1 MKHKITTIFI
11 RCSALLISLTQG
23 CGSTTATPTPAA
35 TPGPSGRYFSG
46 DLQFFDGAPALSTD
60 GLKLA
65 FESGRSKTGDDF
77 RLRIFK
83 VTIDSDPNQ
92 PTGAPSR
99 LTDNDDLISET
110 SPAMSPDGNNVTFI
124 GGTSTGSR
132 GVYITPWTGGTT
144 TKLSTDGE
152 QVYSQEI
159 SPNSTLIAYA
169 AINSTTGS
177 SSVIVVDAGNSTTH
191 ATLSTASRK
200 ITSLRWL
207 RTGAG
212 YKLATVSLAESSGV
226 SLTRIETWTFANIA
240 GVASASAATLTE
252 KSAIASSSDNAARW
266 IAQDGTKILTVQP
279 LTPASSRSVG
289 EVGAGAL
296 ADRQIY
302 VRNDLLLLDPTTG
315 AESQIDSAV
324 VSAITGISASTSAAI
339 LTGNETARCISGS
352 LPSKITTMKL
362 SATPAVAASYERI
375 VVRKTSNELTFDV
388 INDPCDTTLTGDGV
402 ILDTAPGDVV
412 LSDAATTST
421 LSAAYVSVVTGDPEV
436 FVIRRAS
443 GITKAWDASS
453 NIKK

>member
-46 DLQFFDGAPALSTD
+46 DIKLFDGAPSVSSD

-65 FESGRSKTGDDF
+65 FESGRSNSI
-77 RLRIFK
+77 LRVFK
-83 VTIDSDPNQ
+83 VEINSDPNQ

-110 SPAMSPDGNNVTFI
+110 SPVMSSDGNNVTFI

-132 GVYITPWTGGTT
+132 GVYITPWAGGTT
-144 TKLSTDGE
+144 TKFSTDGE
-152 QVYSQEI
+152 QVYSQGI
-159 SPNSTLIAYA
+159 SPDSTFIAYA
-169 AINSTTGS
+169 AIDSTTGS
-177 SSVIVVDAGNSTTH
+177 SSVIVVDAGNSAAR
-191 ATLSTASRK
+191 ATLATASRK

-207 RTGAG
+207 RAGAG
-212 YKLATVSLAESSGV
+212 YKLATVSLAESSGASV
-226 SLTRIETWTFANIA
+226 TRIEIWTFANIA

-252 KSAIASSSDNAARW
+252 KSVMASSDDAARW
-266 IAQDGTKILTVQP
+266 IAQDGTKILTVQR
-279 LTPASSRSVG
+279 LTPASTRSVG

-302 VRNDLLLLDPTTG
+302 VRNDLLLLDPNTS
-315 AESQIDSAV
+315 AESQMDSAV
-324 VSAITGISASTSAAI
+324 ASAITGISASTSATI

-362 SATPAVAASYERI
+362 SATPAVATSYERI
-375 VVRKTSNELTFDV
+375 VVRKTSAGLTFDV
-388 INDPCDTTLTGDGV
+388 VNDPCDAKLTGEGV
-402 ILDTAPGDVV
+402 ALDTAPGDLV
-412 LSDAATTST
+412 LSDGATTST
-421 LSAAYVSVVTGDPEV
+421 LSAAYVSVITGDPEV
-436 FVIRRAS
+436 IVIRRAS
-443 GITKAWDASS
+443 GVMKAWDASN
-453 NIKK
+453 NIK

>member
-46 DLQFFDGAPALSTD
+46 DIKLFDGAPSLSSD

-65 FESGRSKTGDDF
+65 FESGRSKTGDDY

-110 SPAMSPDGNNVTFI
+110 SPVMSSDGNNVTFI

-132 GVYITPWTGGTT
+132 GVYITPWAGGTT
-144 TKLSTDGE
+144 TKFSTDGE
-152 QVYSQEI
+152 QVYSQGI
-159 SPNSTLIAYA
+159 SPDSTLIAYA
-169 AINSTTGS
+169 AIDSTTGS
-177 SSVIVVDAGNSTTH
+177 SSVIVVDAGNSATR
-191 ATLSTASRK
+191 ATLATGSRK
-200 ITSLRWL
+200 ISGLRWL
-207 RTGAG
+207 RAGAG
-212 YKLATVSLAESSGV
+212 YKLATVSLAESSGASV
-226 SLTRIETWTFANIA
+226 TRIEAWTFANIA
-240 GVASASAATLTE
+240 GVASASASTLTE
-252 KSAIASSSDNAARW
+252 KSVMASSDDAARW
-266 IAQDGTKILTVQP
+266 IAQDGTKILTVQR
-279 LTPASSRSVG
+279 LTPASTRSVG

-302 VRNDLLLLDPTTG
+302 VRNDLLLLDPNTA
-315 AESQIDSAV
+315 AESQMDSAV
-324 VSAITGISASTSAAI
+324 ASAITGISASTSATI

-362 SATPAVAASYERI
+362 SATPAVATSYERI
-375 VVRKTSNELTFDV
+375 VVRKTSSELTFDV

-402 ILDTAPGDVV
+402 LLDTAPGDLV
-412 LSDAATTST
+412 LSDGATTST
-421 LSAAYVSVVTGDPEV
+421 LSAAYVSVITGDPEV
-436 FVIRRAS
+436 IVIRRAS
-443 GITKAWDASS
+443 GTTKAWDASS

>member
-46 DLQFFDGAPALSTD
+46 DIKLFDGAPSVSSD

-65 FESGRSKTGDDF
+65 FESGRSNSI
-77 RLRIFK
+77 LRVFK
-83 VTIDSDPNQ
+83 VEINSDPNQ

-110 SPAMSPDGNNVTFI
+110 SPVMSSDGNNVTFI

-132 GVYITPWTGGTT
+132 GVYITPWAGGTT
-144 TKLSTDGE
+144 TKFSTDGE
-152 QVYSQEI
+152 QVYSQGI
-159 SPNSTLIAYA
+159 SPDSTFIAYA
-169 AINSTTGS
+169 AIDSTTGS
-177 SSVIVVDAGNSTTH
+177 SSVIVVDAGNSAAR
-191 ATLSTASRK
+191 ATLATASRK

-207 RTGAG
+207 RAGAG
-212 YKLATVSLAESSGV
+212 YKLATVSLAESSGASV
-226 SLTRIETWTFANIA
+226 TRIEIWTFANIA

-252 KSAIASSSDNAARW
+252 KSVMASSDDAARW
-266 IAQDGTKILTVQP
+266 IAQDGTKILTVQR
-279 LTPASSRSVG
+279 LTPASTRSVG

-302 VRNDLLLLDPTTG
+302 VRNDLLLLDPNTS
-315 AESQIDSAV
+315 AESQMDSAV
-324 VSAITGISASTSAAI
+324 ASAITGISASTSATI

-362 SATPAVAASYERI
+362 SATPAVATSYERI
-375 VVRKTSNELTFDV
+375 VVRKTSAGLTFDV
-388 INDPCDTTLTGDGV
+388 VNDPCDAELTGEGV
-402 ILDTAPGDVV
+402 ALDTAPGDLV
-412 LSDAATTST
+412 LSDGATTST
-421 LSAAYVSVVTGDPEV
+421 LSAAYVSVITGDPEV
-436 FVIRRAS
+436 IVIRRAS
-443 GITKAWDASS
+443 GVMKAWDASN
-453 NIKK
+453 NIK

>member
-46 DLQFFDGAPALSTD
+46 DIKLFDGAPSLSSD

-65 FESGRSKTGDDF
+65 FESGRSKTGDDY

-110 SPAMSPDGNNVTFI
+110 SPVMSSDGNNVTFV

-132 GVYITPWTGGTT
+132 GVYITPWAGGTT
-144 TKLSTDGE
+144 TKFSTDGE
-152 QVYSQEI
+152 QVYSQGI
-159 SPNSTLIAYA
+159 SPDSTLIAYA
-169 AINSTTGS
+169 AIDSTTGS
-177 SSVIVVDAGNSTTH
+177 SSVIVVDAGNSATR
-191 ATLSTASRK
+191 ATLATASRK

-207 RTGAG
+207 RAGAG
-212 YKLATVSLAESSGV
+212 YKLATVSLAESSGASV
-226 SLTRIETWTFANIA
+226 TRIEAWTFANIA

-252 KSAIASSSDNAARW
+252 KSVMASSDDAARW
-266 IAQDGTKILTVQP
+266 IAQDGTKILTVQR
-279 LTPASSRSVG
+279 LTPASTRSVG

-302 VRNDLLLLDPTTG
+302 VRNDLLLLDPNTA
-315 AESQIDSAV
+315 AESQMDSAV
-324 VSAITGISASTSAAI
+324 ASAITGISASTSATI

-352 LPSKITTMKL
+352 LPSKTTTMKL
-362 SATPAVAASYERI
+362 SATPSVATSYERI

-421 LSAAYVSVVTGDPEV
+421 LSAAYVSVITGDPEV
-436 FVIRRAS
+436 IVIRRAS
-443 GITKAWDASS
+443 GTTKAWDASS

>member
-46 DLQFFDGAPALSTD
+46 DIKLFDGAPSVSSD

-65 FESGRSKTGDDF
+65 FESGRSNSI
-77 RLRIFK
+77 LRVFK
-83 VTIDSDPNQ
+83 VEINSDPNQ

-110 SPAMSPDGNNVTFI
+110 SPVMSSDGNNVTFI

-132 GVYITPWTGGTT
+132 GVYITPWAGGTT
-144 TKLSTDGE
+144 TKFSTDGE
-152 QVYSQEI
+152 QVYSQGI
-159 SPNSTLIAYA
+159 SPDSTFIAYA
-169 AINSTTGS
+169 AIDSTTGS
-177 SSVIVVDAGNSTTH
+177 SSVIVVDAGNSAAR
-191 ATLSTASRK
+191 ATLATASRK

-207 RTGAG
+207 RAGAG
-212 YKLATVSLAESSGV
+212 YKLATVSLAESSGASV
-226 SLTRIETWTFANIA
+226 TRIEIWTFANIA

-252 KSAIASSSDNAARW
+252 KSVMASSDDAARW
-266 IAQDGTKILTVQP
+266 IAQDGTKILTVQR
-279 LTPASSRSVG
+279 LTPASTRSVG

-302 VRNDLLLLDPTTG
+302 VRNDLLLLDPNTS
-315 AESQIDSAV
+315 AESQMDSAV
-324 VSAITGISASTSAAI
+324 ASAITGISASTSATI

-362 SATPAVAASYERI
+362 SATPAVATSYERI
-375 VVRKTSNELTFDV
+375 VVRKTSAGLTFDV
-388 INDPCDTTLTGDGV
+388 VNDPCDAELTGEGV
-402 ILDTAPGDVV
+402 ALDTAPGDLV
-412 LSDAATTST
+412 LSDGATTST
-421 LSAAYVSVVTGDPEV
+421 LSAAYVSVITGDPEV
-436 FVIRRAS
+436 IVIRRAS